1 MSSDQGVDE
10 RWRRAVQRALVSDVS
25 AEDADAQRA
34 KKIVTSVEDYIFDP
48 TNRSVPY
55 KPWFLGDIG
64 PTDLTEDDMRIVVN
78 LADMTDSWRLRVR
91 CLDLIALRSAGRA
104 RADAALTMLESLREA
119 IAEQGFKPRD
129 IDLVTRALELGGFG
143 PAHRAV
149 VEQIE
154 DRVVELIFAPLPD
167 LHYISFS
174 RRLREDK
181 RTHRHAKRLAC
192 QFSFAARSSRST
204 FEFEEAAEWAAIAG
218 DRDRSD
224 DLLLDLALTLQEEAR
239 GHIADARV
247 DSAFYASELLHRAYR
262 NYLRTS
268 IRARTV
274 RALEDLGNKLTADI
288 RGAGKIMVSH
298 STRRS
303 TVLPDLSPARDHV
316 LSQIANARGDDA
328 RAIFLGLMNTD
339 YAAELAGAENIRK
352 NFALLTDTP
361 RRTIEKDG
369 RVSAVTGDTKKEV
382 FGVPSPLWHQM
393 MRSHE
398 FRVHTMVPQLL
409 HPVWRHLHETQ
420 HWSHSDFVDIASQSD
435 TIPKDRTTSVGT
447 ALFYGFTGDFFT
459 AFQLL
464 IPQTEHLVR
473 EQLKAID
480 DRTSRYADGVEDETS
495 LPSLLKSGK
504 LEQVFG
510 VSLAFELRALFGDA
524 GGPNLRHR
532 VAHGQ
537 ISDEE
542 ERSPF
547 PFYVWWLVWRIVA
560 IPPSDWADPASGCGS
575 KLSE

>member
-1 MSSDQGVDE
+1 MTNDAQ
-10 RWRRAVQRALVSDVS
+10 WRGAVKRALASDVS
-25 AEDADAQRA
+25 PHDTDAQRA
-34 KKIVTSVEDYIFDP
+34 KEIAASVGDYLFDAAD
-48 TNRSVPY
+48 RSVPY
-55 KPWFLGDIG
+55 KPWFPGDIG
-64 PTDLTEDDMRIVVN
+64 PADLSEDDMRIVVN
-78 LADMTDSWRLRVR
+78 LADMTDSWRLQVR
-91 CLDLIALRSAGRA
+91 CLDLIALRSSDRA
-104 RADAALTMLESLREA
+104 RADATLTMLESLREA
-119 IAEQGFKPRD
+119 IAGSDFNPCD
-129 IDLVTRALELGGFG
+129 MDLLSRALELGGFG

-149 VEQIE
+149 VERIE

-181 RTHRHAKRLAC
+181 RTHRHAKRLAG
-192 QFSFAARSSRST
+192 QFSFTAQNSRSAL
-204 FEFEEAAEWAAIAG
+204 ELEEAAEWAAIAG
-218 DRDRSD
+218 DRVRSD
-224 DLLLDLALTLQEEAR
+224 DLLLDLALTLQEDAR
-239 GHIADARV
+239 GHIADYRV
-247 DSAFYASELLHRAYR
+247 DSAFYASELLDRAHR

-268 IRARTV
+268 IQARTA
-274 RALEDLGNKLTADI
+274 RGLEDLGNELTADI
-288 RGAGKIMVSH
+288 RGAGKSIVSR

-303 TVLPDLSPARDHV
+303 TPLPDLSTAREHA
-316 LSQIANARGDDA
+316 LSQITNAKDENA
-328 RAIFLGLMNTD
+328 RAIFLRLID
-339 YAAELAGAENIRK
+339 LPEYAAELAVAENTRK

-369 RVSAVTGDTKKEV
+369 RVSAATGDTKKQV
-382 FGVPSPLWHQM
+382 FGVPSPVWHLM

-398 FRVHTMVPQLL
+398 FRVHTIVPQLL

-435 TIPKDRTTSVGT
+435 RTPKDRTISVGT

-473 EQLKAID
+473 EQLKAIE

-495 LPSLLKSGK
+495 LPSLLKSEK
-504 LEQVFG
+504 LGQAFG
-510 VSLAFELRALFGDA
+510 ASLAFELRALFGGV

-537 ISDEE
+537 IPDEE
-542 ERSPF
+542 ERSPY

-560 IPPSDWADPASGCGS
+560 TRPSD
-575 KLSE
+575 

>member
-1 MSSDQGVDE
+1 MGDDQGVDE
-10 RWRRAVQRALVSDVS
+10 RRGAVHRVRASEVN
-25 AEDADAQRA
+25 AEHPAAQRA
-34 KKIVTSVEDYIFDP
+34 KKIATSVEDYIFDP
-48 TNRSVPY
+48 SDRSVPY
-55 KPWFLGDIG
+55 KPWFPGDIG
-64 PTDLTEDDMRIVVN
+64 PADLTEDDMQIVAN
-78 LADMTDSWRLRVR
+78 LADMTDNWRLRAR
-91 CLDLIALRSAGRA
+91 CLDLIALRSSGRA
-104 RADAALTMLESLREA
+104 RANAALIMLESLREA
-119 IAEQGFKPRD
+119 IADPTFKPRD
-129 IDLVTRALELGGFG
+129 MDFLTRALELGGFG

-149 VEQIE
+149 VEQLE
-154 DRVVELIFAPLPD
+154 DRVVELILAPLPD

-192 QFSFAARSSRST
+192 QFSFTAQSSRSAI
-204 FEFEEAAEWAAIAG
+204 ELEEAAEWAAIAG
-218 DRDRSD
+218 DRNRSD

-247 DSAFYASELLHRAYR
+247 DSAFYASELLHRAHR

-268 IRARTV
+268 IRARTARDLV
-274 RALEDLGNKLTADI
+274 DLGNELAADI
-288 RGAGKIMVSH
+288 RGAGKIIVSH

-303 TVLPDLSPARDHV
+303 TPLPDLGTARDHA
-316 LSQIANARGDDA
+316 LSQIANAKDDDA
-328 RAIFLGLMNTD
+328 QAIFLRLIDLTD
-339 YAAELAGAENIRK
+339 YAAELADAENIRK
-352 NFALLTDTP
+352 NFALLTDAP

-369 RVSAVTGDTKKEV
+369 RVSAVTGDTKRQV
-382 FGVPSPLWHQM
+382 FGVPSPVWHQM

-398 FRVHTMVPQLL
+398 FRVHTIVPQLL
-409 HPVWRHLHETQ
+409 HPVWQHLHETQ

-435 TIPKDRTTSVGT
+435 MTPKDRTTSVGT

-473 EQLKAID
+473 EQLKTID

-510 VSLAFELRALFGDA
+510 VSLAFELRALFGDV

-537 ISDEE
+537 VSDEE
-542 ERSPF
+542 ERSPY

-560 IPPSDWADPASGCGS
+560 TPTRGWADPASGWNG
-575 KLSE
+575 KLIE